1 MKAHAKTATVG
12 AAAAENTRPNFNTLI
27 VHLSKGEP
35 VTDSL
40 AIANE
45 FGRRHDNVIQS
56 LNDLVK
62 DGTINRLD
70 FKVVKYLDA
79 KGEQRKKIELSERGA
94 LTAMPF
100 IGGKKSR
107 QGQVILVNSFLAM
120 RAEAAT
126 QKPWLEARSEAS
138 LGYTAMSETL
148 QEVRTEQGKDTAGFH
163 YSNEAKM
170 INGILFNVA
179 GSVDRKSLTSKQL
192 TLLSKLKIKNA
203 ILIGSGKA
211 YQERKAALLAYVSKL
226 IAEAL
231 PKLRGQ
237 AC

>member
-1 MKAHAKTATVG
+1 MKAHTKTATAQTV
-12 AAAAENTRPNFNTLI
+12 AAENTRPNFNTLV

-40 AIANE
+40 AISEE

-56 LNDLVK
+56 LENLVK

-70 FKVVKYLDA
+70 FKVVKYSDA

-94 LTAMPF
+94 LIAMPF

-120 RAEAAT
+120 RAESAGQA
-126 QKPWLEARSEAS
+126 PWLESRKAAAVS
-138 LGYTAMSETL
+138 YITMSETL
-148 QEVRTEQGKDTAGFH
+148 QETREDQGKATAGYH

-170 INGILFNVA
+170 INGILFDTVGA
-179 GSVDRKSLTSKQL
+179 VDRKTLSSKQL
-192 TLLSKLKIKNA
+192 SMLVRVESKNA
-203 ILIGSGKA
+203 ILIGTGKTFA
-211 YQERKAALLAYVSKL
+211 ERKAALIQYVDKL
-226 IAEAL
+226 IAKTL
-231 PKLRGQ
+231 PRLAG
-237 AC
+237 AA